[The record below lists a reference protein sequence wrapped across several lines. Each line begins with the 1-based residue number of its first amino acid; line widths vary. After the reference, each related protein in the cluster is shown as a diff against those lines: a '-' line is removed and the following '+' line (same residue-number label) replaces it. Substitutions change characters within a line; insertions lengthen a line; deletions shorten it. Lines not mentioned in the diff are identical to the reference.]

1 MLAERTLASFDVVI
15 LNAILSFLCNLR
27 ASFARRKWL
36 WGFAVAEAERVQCQ
50 LKCAFWLE

>member
-36 WGFAVAEAERVQCQ
+36 WGFAVAEAERMQC
-50 LKCAFWLE
+50 